1 MAVPTDDPRLE
12 DVIIQTE
19 NTPISEY
26 ERNPKGEI
34 KYDGEQAPSERL
46 QVDLLRQTY
55 DYEELRKTV
64 NTEITELSEES
75 NEEIQTREI
84 S

>member
-19 NTPISEY
+19 ETPISEY
-26 ERNPKGEI
+26 ERNPRGEI
-34 KYDGEQAPSERL
+34 KYDGEQAPTERL
-46 QVDLLRQTY
+46 EVDLLRQTY
-55 DYEELRKTV
+55 DYEELRKTI
-64 NTEITELSEES
+64 NTEITELAEQSG
-75 NEEIQTREI
+75 EEIQTREI